1 MLELIDPG
9 GNIVFYFPHKIRE
22 MCPWAKLL
30 LAEGF
35 PLVLICYLDKQGLY
49 IWDIKVELGAPR
61 EGHLFLYFYKR
72 MMRKNLIHRFVL
84 FDI

>member
-1 MLELIDPG
+1 MVMLARLTLYINAVWEYCVIDPE
-9 GNIVFYFPHKIRE
+9 GNIAFYFPHKIRE

-49 IWDIKVELGAPR
+49 I
-61 EGHLFLYFYKR
+61 
-72 MMRKNLIHRFVL
+72 
-84 FDI
+84 